1 MPNPITRIHDLATGE
16 VLDRPMTASEMKQA
30 EAEKEAYAAIKEE
43 LEAKAADKAALLAR
57 LGITA
62 QEAALLLG

>member
-1 MPNPITRIHDLATGE
+1 
-16 VLDRPMTASEMKQA
+16 MTASEMKQA